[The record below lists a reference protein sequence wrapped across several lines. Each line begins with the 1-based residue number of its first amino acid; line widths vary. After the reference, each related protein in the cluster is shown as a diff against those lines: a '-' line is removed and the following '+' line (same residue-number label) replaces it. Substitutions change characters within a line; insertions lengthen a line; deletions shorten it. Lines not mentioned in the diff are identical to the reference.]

1 MIANKK
7 NECFEESKQENE
19 IFFPLSLI
27 TIYSYDD
34 DDYEDIECGFLRTKK
49 AM

>member
-1 MIANKK
+1 MNVLKRA
-7 NECFEESKQENE
+7 SKRTKF
-19 IFFPLSLI
+19 FFPLSLI